1 MWKAYLQCSLS
12 DQLNY
17 LSLVHSNS
25 HPHARQISN
34 QDLITQYEGSK
45 DRRHIAL
52 WPISLQ
58 TANLWRGL
66 IRFPEEYKL

>member
-1 MWKAYLQCSLS
+1 MIETKSYGKHIYNAV
-12 DQLNY
+12 
-17 LSLVHSNS
+17 SLVHSNS
-25 HPHARQISN
+25 HPHARQISH

-58 TANLWRGL
+58 PLCR
-66 IRFPEEYKL
+66 ED